1 MSKEQALQK
10 MLQEMERKH
19 SQAEDRIHN
28 WLCDHSDDAALMAGI
43 CEEGKTIE
51 GAFKYCQDNARK
63 KAVGGCAV
71 IEDETVFGWVYEYFV
86 GKKAKKEKA
95 TPKPKPAKK
104 EPVKKDVEQMN
115 LFDFDD

>member
-19 SQAEDRIHN
+19 SQVEDRIHN
-28 WLCDHSDDAALMAGI
+28 WLCDHSDDEALMAGI
-43 CEEGKTIE
+43 CAEGKSIE
-51 GAFKYCQDNARK
+51 GAFKQCQKNARK

-86 GKKAKKEKA
+86 GKKYLEKV
-95 TPKPKPAKK
+95 TPKPKTVKK
-104 EPVKKDVEQMN
+104 ESVKKDAEQMN